1 MNPELHASTKPI
13 ASRLSAT
20 PPERVNRSVY
30 IAVTIPVG
38 ILPCVT
44 ASPTPTT
51 TLTPAA
57 RRVLDA
63 AAELFYAEGIHAVGV
78 EASAAAAG
86 VTKKTLYDRFGSKDA
101 LIAAYLIERRERWQ
115 REVVEAVD
123 AADPDDRPLAPFD
136 VLGDWMAREAPRGC
150 GFVNAHAELTA
161 ADDAGLRVVHEQ
173 KAWTREL
180 FERLAAGAGVDDP
193 RRLAAELFLLHEGAT
208 VAYSAARDGD
218 AAATAR
224 AAAASLMAAARMP

>member
-1 MNPELHASTKPI
+1 MLT
-13 ASRLSAT
+13 
-20 PPERVNRSVY
+20 
-30 IAVTIPVG
+30 
-38 ILPCVT
+38 CVT
-44 ASPTPTT
+44 ATSTPKT

-63 AAELFYAEGIHAVGV
+63 AAELFYVEGIHAVGV
-78 EASAAAAG
+78 EAIAAAAG

-101 LIAAYLIERRERWQ
+101 LIAAYLTERRERWQ

-136 VLGDWMAREAPRGC
+136 ALGDWMAREAPRGC
-150 GFVNAHAELTA
+150 GFVNAHVELTA
-161 ADDAGLRVVHEQ
+161 ADDAGLRVVREQ
-173 KAWTREL
+173 KAWTKAL

-224 AAAASLMAAARMP
+224 AAAASLIAAARMP